1 MQVGGRLPSTSSLIG
16 GAYIKAYNDVYLL
29 MMAFWTFGL
38 GQKNKYNLMH
48 FQQKK
53 IHLLWNGGP
62 WGLLSLLSAKRFVS
76 LASQHIQQLY
86 MLM

>member
-1 MQVGGRLPSTSSLIG
+1 MQVGGRLPSTSSLIR

-53 IHLLWNGGP
+53 NHLLWNGGP
-62 WGLLSLLSAKRFVS
+62 WRVLSLLIAKRFAS